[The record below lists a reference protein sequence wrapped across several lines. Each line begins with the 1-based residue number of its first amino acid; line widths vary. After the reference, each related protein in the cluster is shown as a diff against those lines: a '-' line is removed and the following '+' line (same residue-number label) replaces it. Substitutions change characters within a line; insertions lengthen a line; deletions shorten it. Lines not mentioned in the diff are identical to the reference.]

1 MGLQAARIRGNW
13 SSSIPSGR
21 GADVAIESTQRNARR
36 SIGARPIIGS
46 SGGFGNALSRAL
58 LASGDRLVVRAR
70 LTPFNL
76 LDGKDLEAP
85 LHQEFALSRIP

>member
-1 MGLQAARIRGNW
+1 
-13 SSSIPSGR
+13 
-21 GADVAIESTQRNARR
+21 
-36 SIGARPIIGS
+36 
-46 SGGFGNALSRAL
+46 LSRAL